1 MMSDDATQTGL
12 TPAQSRAA
20 RALLGWSQTELARRA
35 SVATSTVAD
44 FERGQRSPVTN
55 NLEALK
61 STFEK
66 EQITFPPGGAVVGAL
81 PKVEVR
87 SRVPQDR
94 VVPVRWITES
104 HLDQWGSSR
113 VGQDTFPELIRRLVL
128 AEAGYHPQLRF
139 PSGDSVAMQGW
150 DGETDVEVASPI
162 IPPGHA
168 GWELGTEKQPKE
180 KADHDYE
187 QRVKNPLHFVA
198 SETTF
203 VFATLRRWAKKAEWQ
218 KARKAE
224 GIWKDVRVID
234 AVDLV
239 QWLERF
245 PAVALWFA
253 HQIGRLPQDVMT
265 LEQAWREWSLST
277 TPPLSVSLILA
288 DRDDNATQ
296 IWQWLLKQPSV
307 FALQAD
313 APIEAKAFLHAA
325 VEQYPAGYRDF
336 YHSRTIVAAN
346 ADAARALADVG
357 TPLIIILE
365 DAEPGLTNSLVQKG
379 HHVFVALTV
388 DEGVQGR
395 ALRPPIRYT
404 VQDELMGMFQEEL
417 KQKKVSR
424 RDIENL
430 AHDSARSLTILR
442 RLMPSAPGIKTPG
455 WATKQNAPSIIPALL
470 TGAWDE
476 SKAADKRVLES
487 LSGQS
492 YDDLVRELTAI
503 LQEPDS
509 PLRKIGVAW
518 KIASPRDAWF
528 RLAGFL
534 TTADLEKFGGLTA
547 DVLGSADP
555 RFNLEPDERWRAD
568 LSGDDAAYS
577 GLIRTG
583 MAEVLVL
590 LSVFGAQAKAVP
602 HASLHAEKVVKRLLN
617 NADAERWWSL
627 HRQLRVLAEASPE
640 EFLNAVDKNLAQDD
654 PPIMKLFK
662 EGRNDL
668 FFGGGGEYPHL
679 LWALEVLAWSPDYLA
694 RVTDILARLTE
705 LDPEGRLNNRPRNT
719 FQQIFR
725 LWHPQTFATLDQRN
739 AVLKRLRKTYPQTA
753 WNLLLNLYPKSHDT
767 ATDSPVPRWRDFSA
781 DELEA
786 TTHAI
791 IIRGAQAIGGWLLQD
806 VGTDA
811 LRWNELFERFADFA
825 PDLRRSIVQ
834 HLVTAA
840 PKIKNDTDRVIIQQ
854 ALRKLLHHHRQFR
867 DAGWTLQSV
876 ELETIEEAYYLF
888 QPHDELLRIKWL
900 FDDHHAPILQPANAR
915 DWDGNSNA
923 SDKERRQALADLVNE
938 SSVKALRDLYLMA
951 RLPSLVGR
959 AYAQINEAENFPNIF
974 IEALKTDGDAHW
986 NFAYGGVWSY
996 YEKRGDAWADKIL
1009 DQAVQEKWGNLAVER
1024 FLLSLPKSE
1033 HFIDLTATIG
1043 GEVEAAYWAKL
1054 EIFQINV
1061 STAARPRAVE
1071 RLLQA
1076 KRARQTVHFAG
1087 QYVADIPSSLLIRVL
1102 TEALSDQPTGNGNES
1117 TMFAHYVTL
1126 IFEKL
1131 DNDSTLAEDVIAR
1144 LEWSYL
1150 RLLEYSSRTPRALPR
1165 LLATSPDFFLQVL
1178 STAYRGENE
1187 KGLDEN
1193 GEDYEVQKSMAG
1205 QAWSL
1210 LHGWSHVPGLSEDG
1224 RTVNGAELEDWV
1236 RKARILCKK
1245 ADRAAIGDQII
1256 GQVLAHAPADDHDAV
1271 WPCTP
1276 VRELIEFTRSKD
1288 LEVGIQTGVYNKRGV
1303 TTRLPTDGGAQE
1315 REIAARYRDWSEK
1328 TRLEFPRTGAML
1340 SEIAK
1345 TYEWDAKH
1353 HDDDADMMQW

>member
-1 MMSDDATQTGL
+1 MMPNDTTQTTL

-61 STFEK
+61 SAFEK
-66 EQITFPPGGAVVGAL
+66 EEITFLPGGAVVGAL

-94 VVPVRWITES
+94 IIPVRWINES

-128 AEAGYHPQLRF
+128 AEAGYHPELRF

-150 DGETDVEVASPI
+150 DGETNIEVASPI
-162 IPPGHA
+162 IPAGHA
-168 GWELGTEKQPKE
+168 GWELGTDKQPKG

-187 QRVKNPLHFVA
+187 QRVKDPLHFVPA
-198 SETTF
+198 ETTF

-224 GIWKDVRVID
+224 GVWKDVRVID

-253 HQIGRLPQDVMT
+253 HQIGRLPPDVTT

-277 TPPLSVSLILA
+277 TPPLSISLALA

-325 VEQYPAGYRDF
+325 IEQYPVGYRDF

-388 DEGVQGR
+388 DEGAQGTV
-395 ALRPPIRYT
+395 LRRPIRYT
-404 VQDELMGMFQEEL
+404 VQDELMGMFREEL

-424 RDIENL
+424 RDVENL

-455 WATKQNAPSIIPALL
+455 WATKQNASFIIPALL
-470 TGAWDE
+470 TGGWDE

-487 LSGQS
+487 LSGRP
-492 YDDLVRELTAI
+492 YDDLLRELTAI
-503 LQEPDS
+503 LKEPDS

-534 TTADLEKFGGLTA
+534 TTVDLEKFGGLTA
-547 DVLGSADP
+547 DVLGSTDS

-590 LSVFGAQAKAVP
+590 LSVFGGQATAVS
-602 HASLHAEKVVKRLLN
+602 HASLHADKVVKRLLG

-640 EFLNAVDKNLAQDD
+640 EFLNAVDKSLAQND
-654 PPIMKLFK
+654 PPIMKLFQ

-725 LWHPQTFATLDQRN
+725 LWRPQTFATLDQRN

-753 WNLLLNLYPKSHDT
+753 WRLLLNLYLKSHDT

-781 DELEA
+781 DELEVA
-786 TTHAI
+786 THAI
-791 IIRGAQAIGGWLLQD
+791 IIRGAQSIGGWLLED

-811 LRWNELFERFADFA
+811 QRWNELFERFADFA
-825 PDLRRSIVQ
+825 PDLRKSIVQ
-834 HLVTAA
+834 QLVTAA
-840 PKIKNDTDRVIIQQ
+840 PKIKNDTDRVIIQK
-854 ALRKLLHHHRQFR
+854 ALRKLLHHHRQFP
-867 DAGWTLQSV
+867 DAGWTLPSA

-900 FDDHHAPILQPANAR
+900 FDDHYAPILQPSNAR
-915 DWDGNSNA
+915 DWDGNTNA
-923 SDKERRQALADLVNE
+923 ADKERREALADLV
-938 SSVKALRDLYLMA
+938 SKSGVKALRDLYLIVRM
-951 RLPSLVGR
+951 PSLVGR
-959 AYAQINEAENFPNIF
+959 AYAQINETENFPSVF

-996 YEKRGDAWADKIL
+996 YEKRGEAWADKIL

-1033 HFIDLTATIG
+1033 HFIDVVATIG

-1061 STAARPRAVE
+1061 PAPARPRAVE

-1076 KRARQTVHFAG
+1076 KRARPTVHFAG
-1087 QYVADIPSSLLIRVL
+1087 QYVADIPSSLLIRAL
-1102 TEALSDQPTGNGNES
+1102 TEALSDQANRDGNEG
-1117 TMFAHYVTL
+1117 TMFQHYVTL

-1131 DNDSTLAEDVIAR
+1131 DNDPTVTEDLIAR

-1150 RLLEYSSRTPRALPR
+1150 RLLEYSNRTPRALPK
-1165 LLATSPDFFLQVL
+1165 LLATSPDFFVQVL

-1193 GEDYEVQKSMAG
+1193 AEDYEVQKSMAG
-1205 QAWSL
+1205 QAWTL
-1210 LHGWSHVPGLSEDG
+1210 LHGWSHVPGLSGDG
-1224 RTVNGAELEDWV
+1224 ETINGAELEDWV
-1236 RKARILCKK
+1236 REARILCKK
-1245 ADRAAIGDQII
+1245 AGRVAVGDQMI
-1256 GQVLAHAPADDHDAV
+1256 GQVLAHAPADDDGV

-1276 VRELIEFTRSKD
+1276 VRELIELTRSKD
-1288 LEVGIQTGVYNKRGV
+1288 MEVGIQTGVYNKRGV

-1328 TRLEFPRTGAML
+1328 TRLEFPHTGAML
-1340 SEIAK
+1340 AEIAK

-1353 HDDDADMMQW
+1353 HDDDADIQQW

>member
-1 MMSDDATQTGL
+1 MMSNEPTAII

-20 RALLGWSQTELARRA
+20 RALLGWSQQDLARKA

-44 FERGQRSPVTN
+44 FERGQRSPVPN

-61 STFEK
+61 LALEK
-66 EQITFPPGGAVVGAL
+66 EAITFPPGGAVVGAL
-81 PKVEVR
+81 PKIVVR

-94 VVPVRWITES
+94 VTPVRWITEN
-104 HLDQWGSSR
+104 HLNQWGSSR

-128 AEAGYHPQLRF
+128 AEAGYHPELRF

-150 DGETDVEVASPI
+150 DGETNIEVASPI
-162 IPPGHA
+162 IPPGPA
-168 GWELGTEKQPKE
+168 GWELGTDKQPKG

-187 QRVKNPLHFVA
+187 QRTKDPLHLVPA
-198 SETTF
+198 ETTF
-203 VFATLRRWAKKAEWQ
+203 VFATLRRWAKKAEWK
-218 KARKAE
+218 KAKKADE
-224 GIWKDVRVID
+224 IWKDVRVID

-253 HQIGRLPQDVMT
+253 HQIGILPPDVST
-265 LEQAWREWSLST
+265 LDQVWREWSLST
-277 TPPLSVSLILA
+277 TPPLSVSLVLA

-325 VEQYPAGYRDF
+325 IEQYPVGYRDF
-336 YHSRTIVAAN
+336 YYSRTIVAAN
-346 ADAARALADVG
+346 ADAARALADVY

-365 DAEPGLTNSLVQKG
+365 DAEPGLTSSLVQKG

-388 DEGVQGR
+388 DEGAQGT
-395 ALRPPIRYT
+395 ALRRPIRYT
-404 VQDELMGMFQEEL
+404 VQDELIGMFQEEL

-455 WATKQNAPSIIPALL
+455 WATKQKARFIIPALL
-470 TGAWDE
+470 AGAWDE

-487 LSGQS
+487 LSGQP

-528 RLAGFL
+528 RLASFL

-602 HASLHAEKVVKRLLN
+602 HASLHADKVVKRLLG

-640 EFLNAVDKNLAQDD
+640 EFLNAVDKNLAQND
-654 PPIMKLFK
+654 PPIMKLFE

-725 LWHPQTFATLDQRN
+725 LWRPQTFATLEQRN

-753 WNLLLNLYPKSHDT
+753 WSLLLNLYPKSHDT

-781 DELEA
+781 DEPEVA
-786 TTHAI
+786 THAI
-791 IIRGAQAIGGWLLQD
+791 IIRGAQTIGGWLLED
-806 VGTDA
+806 VA
-811 LRWNELFERFADFA
+811 AEAQRWDDLLERFADFA
-825 PDLRRSIVQ
+825 PDLRKAIVKQ
-834 HLVTAA
+834 LVTVA
-840 PKIKNDTDRVIIQQ
+840 PKIESDASRVIIQQ
-854 ALRKLLHHHRQFR
+854 ALRKLLHHHRQFPN
-867 DAGWTLQSV
+867 AGWTLPPD
-876 ELETIEEAYYLF
+876 ELQTIEEAYYLF
-888 QPHDELLRIKWL
+888 QPQDELLRIKWL
-900 FDDHHAPILQPANAR
+900 FDDHHAPILQPPNAR

-923 SDKERRQALADLVNE
+923 SDKARREALADLVSKNG
-938 SSVKALRDLYLMA
+938 VKAVRALYLIV

-959 AYAQINEAENFPNIF
+959 AYAQNNAGANFPAEF
-974 IEALKTDGDAHW
+974 IEALKTEGDAHW
-986 NFAYGGVWSY
+986 DFAYGGIVGY
-996 YEKRGDAWADKIL
+996 YEQRGEAWADKVL
-1009 DQAVQEKWGNLAVER
+1009 DQAIKEKWGDLSLER
-1024 FLLSLPKSE
+1024 LLLSLPKSE
-1033 HFIDLTATIG
+1033 HFIKRASVIG
-1043 GEVEAAYWAKL
+1043 GDVETAYWAKIV
-1054 EIFQINV
+1054 IFQISV
-1061 STAARPRAVE
+1061 SASFRPLIVE

-1076 KRARQTVHFAG
+1076 KRARATVHFAG
-1087 QYVADIPSSLLIRVL
+1087 QYVADIPSDLLIRVL
-1102 TEALSDQPTGNGNES
+1102 TEALHDQPTGDGNEN
-1117 TMFAHYVTL
+1117 TMLEHYVTL
-1126 IFEKL
+1126 IFDKL
-1131 DNDSTLAEDVIAR
+1131 DNDPSMTEDQIAR

-1150 RLLEYSSRTPRALPR
+1150 RMLEYSNRTPKALPK
-1165 LLATSPDFFLQVL
+1165 LLATSPVFFLQVL

-1187 KGLDEN
+1187 KGLDEDAA
-1193 GEDYEVQKSMAG
+1193 DYEVQKSMAG
-1205 QAWSL
+1205 QAWTL
-1210 LHGWSHVPGLSEDG
+1210 LHSWSHVPGLSGDG
-1224 RTVNGAELEDWV
+1224 KAVNGAQLEAWV
-1236 RKARILCKK
+1236 REARILCAK

-1256 GQVLAHAPADDHDAV
+1256 GQVLAHAPADEDGT

-1276 VRELIEFTRSKD
+1276 VRELIEITRSND
-1288 LEVGIQTGVYNKRGV
+1288 LESGIRTGVFNKRGV

-1315 REIAARYRDWSEK
+1315 RELAARYQDLSDK
-1328 TRLEFPRTGAML
+1328 TKLEFPRTSAML
-1340 SEIAK
+1340 AQIAK
-1345 TYEWDAKH
+1345 GYEWDAKY
-1353 HDDDADMMQW
+1353 HDDDADIQQW